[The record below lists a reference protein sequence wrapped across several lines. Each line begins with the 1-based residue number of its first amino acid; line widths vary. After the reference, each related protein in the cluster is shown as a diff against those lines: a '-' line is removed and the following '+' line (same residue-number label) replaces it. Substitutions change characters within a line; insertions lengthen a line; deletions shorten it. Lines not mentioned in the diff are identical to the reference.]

1 MQEIRKPTFI
11 IIGSA
16 KCGTTALASI
26 LAAHPDCCMS
36 EPKEVSFFQDT
47 IDFQPNSNYEK
58 GWEWY
63 QQAFS
68 HYNGEVVVG
77 EATPSYSDRS
87 RSPSTAKRIYDFNPH
102 MKIIYMVR
110 DPLARQISGWKMQYA
125 MGKGKYFPWRR
136 EDEWALKGFE
146 YWMRMQK
153 SVRQWDECRYS
164 YQLEAY
170 EEYFPKENICISFIE
185 DWRLSKK
192 NEVIRIMSFLGLDT
206 NLWDTQI
213 SENANRLEDRKVERS
228 FLKKMQ
234 KSSRLKG
241 ILRYLPL
248 SVRNWAKVNIA
259 YRHISYPTTSLSDA
273 TKNEFIDYICED
285 ARSFLR
291 SNGKDLDLW
300 TTCAYDRISP

>member
-36 EPKEVSFFQDT
+36 ELKEISFFQDT
-47 IDFQPNSNYEK
+47 IDFQPNLNYEK
-58 GWEWY
+58 GWTWY

-68 HYNGEVVVG
+68 HYNGEDVVG

-87 RSPSTAKRIYDFNPH
+87 RSPDTAKRIYDFNQH

-110 DPLARQISGWKMQYA
+110 DPLARQISGWKMNYA
-125 MGKGKYFPWRR
+125 HGKANYFPWRR
-136 EDEWALKGFE
+136 EDEWALKGFD

-153 SVRQWDECRYS
+153 MVLQWDECRYS

-185 DWRLSKK
+185 DWRLAKIY
-192 NEVIRIMSFLGLDT
+192 EVNKIMAFLGLSPS
-206 NLWDTQI
+206 LWQAGTP
-213 SENANRLEDRKVERS
+213 ENANRLEDRRIERPL
-228 FLKKMQ
+228 FQ
-234 KSSRLKG
+234 K
-241 ILRYLPL
+241 LRQASQYSAIVNYLPL
-248 SVRNWAKVNIA
+248 TVRNWARSNIA
-259 YRHISYPTTSLSDA
+259 HKRISYPNSDISDV
-273 TKNEFIDYICED
+273 TRNDFINYIYED
-285 ARSFLR
+285 SKKLLR
-291 SNGKDLDLW
+291 SNGKDIGFW
-300 TTCAYDRISP
+300 ISLQTSN